1 MPTVFLPESY
11 SYAQKPPPQH
21 YYFRASPGGG
31 TDFVDVDSSLDGTTL
46 PSFHNNPQG
55 TGSRPGSSHSAPMLD
70 LSIDRHYEF
79 DSARTPTDDLGHI
92 SDTPAA
98 QLPRN
103 WNRPYLGYNPRVDRE
118 LGSAA
123 ELALQSDHRV
133 FSDSEI
139 YSPVFPRGRPTPTK
153 GNGDNGSAAAEA
165 VSARVEAMRKEF
177 AEYQRE
183 QTLSHSRST
192 DAKSSPTSALS
203 TSPKISVS
211 LESSAGMS
219 VQKEIDDTEIPL
231 RAPKIQRPPSMSPPP
246 PPSNTSPFAG
256 AGSSPLGIEMKMIS
270 SHGLT
275 ATKDNVPMST
285 SDTAGLETG
294 TSLSTATDD
303 DRLES
308 LI

>member
-1 MPTVFLPESY
+1 M
-11 SYAQKPPPQH
+11 
-21 YYFRASPGGG
+21 
-31 TDFVDVDSSLDGTTL
+31 
-46 PSFHNNPQG
+46 
-55 TGSRPGSSHSAPMLD
+55 
-70 LSIDRHYEF
+70 
-79 DSARTPTDDLGHI
+79 
-92 SDTPAA
+92 
-98 QLPRN
+98 
-103 WNRPYLGYNPRVDRE
+103 DRE

-139 YSPVFPRGRPTPTK
+139 YSPVFPRGRPTPAK

-183 QTLSHSRST
+183 QTLSHSRSPDT
-192 DAKSSPTSALS
+192 KSSTASAIPTS
-203 TSPKISVS
+203 TKVSVS
-211 LESSAGMS
+211 LQSAPGVSS
-219 VQKEIDDTEIPL
+219 QKDIDEIEIPL
-231 RAPKIQRPPSMSPPP
+231 RAPKLQRPPSMSPPP
-246 PPSNTSPFAG
+246 PPSNTSPFTG
-256 AGSSPLGIEMKMIS
+256 ANSPPLGNEMKMIS
-270 SHGLT
+270 SQGLT

-285 SDTAGLETG
+285 SSTAGPETG

>member
-1 MPTVFLPESY
+1 
-11 SYAQKPPPQH
+11 
-21 YYFRASPGGG
+21 
-31 TDFVDVDSSLDGTTL
+31 
-46 PSFHNNPQG
+46 
-55 TGSRPGSSHSAPMLD
+55 MLD

-79 DSARTPTDDLGHI
+79 DAARTPTDDLGHV

-123 ELALQSDHRV
+123 ELARSEQRV

-139 YSPVFPRGRPTPTK
+139 YSPVFPRGRPTPAK
-153 GNGDNGSAAAEA
+153 GSGDPGSAAAEA

-183 QTLSHSRST
+183 QILSHSRPSDTKPAST
-192 DAKSSPTSALS
+192 STVRKSSRVS
-203 TSPKISVS
+203 TSPESAPIISVH
-211 LESSAGMS
+211 GD
-219 VQKEIDDTEIPL
+219 IDEVEIPL
-231 RAPKIQRPPSMSPPP
+231 RAPKLQRPPSSSPPP
-246 PPSNTSPFAG
+246 PPSNSSPFSG
-256 AGSSPLGIEMKMIS
+256 IGGSSLETDNKTIS
-270 SHGLT
+270 GQVLT
-275 ATKDNVPMST
+275 TTKDYLPAPT
-285 SDTAGLETG
+285 SVTAAGPETG